1 MELFLM
7 SVVLLA
13 EDDQRLA
20 GLVKDFL
27 QANGFTVV
35 VESMGLNVPRQVL
48 NLQPDIVI
56 LDLMLP
62 GKDGI
67 SICKEIRPQYEG
79 PVLMLTA
86 RDTDADQVLGFEVG
100 ADDYVIK
107 PAEPRVLLARI
118 NALLRRANREPVET
132 GDISVGRLAVR
143 TRARE
148 VCLADEVVPLSSHEY
163 DLLLTL
169 ARQAGKVLSREYL
182 FTTICQRPYDGL
194 DRTVDVRISHLRKKL
209 GDNSDNPTRIKTVWG
224 RGYMLVADAWE

>member
-1 MELFLM
+1 M

-13 EDDQRLA
+13 EDDERLA
-20 GLVKDFL
+20 DLVKDFL
-27 QANGFTVV
+27 QASGFTVV
-35 VESMGLNVPRQVL
+35 VESRGLNVPRQVY
-48 NLQPDIVI
+48 NLQPDLVI

-67 SICKEIRPQYEG
+67 SICKEIRPQYDG

-118 NALLRRANREPVET
+118 HALLRRSNREPTEE
-132 GDISVGRLAVR
+132 GDLAIGQLSIR
-143 TRARE
+143 TAARE
-148 VCLADEVVPLSSHEY
+148 VTLAGQVVPLSSHEY

-169 ARQAGKVLSREYL
+169 ARQAGTVLSREYL
-182 FTTICQRPYDGL
+182 FTTICHRPYDGL
-194 DRTVDVRISHLRKKL
+194 DRTVDVRVSHLRKKL
-209 GDNSDNPTRIKTVWG
+209 GDNSDAPTRIKTVWG
-224 RGYMLVADAWE
+224 RGYLLVADAWE